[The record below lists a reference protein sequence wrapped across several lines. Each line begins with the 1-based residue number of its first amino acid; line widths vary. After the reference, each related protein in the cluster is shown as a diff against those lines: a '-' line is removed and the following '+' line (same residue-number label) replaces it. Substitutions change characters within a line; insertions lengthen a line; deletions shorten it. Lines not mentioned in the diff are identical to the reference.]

1 MSSTNRTYWLKKH
14 YYICSAEAKATV
26 NWVRE
31 SQISQPRT
39 SKTHLTTITHCIT
52 FKTGFHVRS
61 RCLKVGRVPRG
72 LFPGA
77 WVGAAD
83 LLGLVSHTKT
93 VLKIKGNIIVFLF
106 LFLAIKN
113 ARTLC
118 EASVMTRAWGTV
130 YLSRHGV
137 WLERRNNR
145 WYNIPSTNTGYR
157 SWGLVKN

>member
-1 MSSTNRTYWLKKH
+1 MF
-14 YYICSAEAKATV
+14 CSAEAKATV

-31 SQISQPRT
+31 SQTSQPRT
-39 SKTHLTTITHCIT
+39 SKRHLTTTTHCIT

-83 LLGLVSHTKT
+83 LLGLVSHTNT
-93 VLKIKGNIIVFLF
+93 VLKIKENMIVFLF
-106 LFLAIKN
+106 LFLAIKTHALS
-113 ARTLC
+113 ARLLLWPEPEGPCTSPDMVCDWRGKTTDDTTLPVPLHLITI
-118 EASVMTRAWGTV
+118 EAW
-130 YLSRHGV
+130 
-137 WLERRNNR
+137 
-145 WYNIPSTNTGYR
+145 